1 MDYYIIV
8 PIYNI
13 TTISLK
19 DPYVKEALLKRIL
32 LTIYKKKGNK
42 TILGFLGLLLI
53 IYLAKLDKD
62 IKALPKIPSTKD
74 IYYIRIPI
82 YNFYKIDINSPYI
95 KEAFLNN
102 LLFKIRK
109 IKGKNTLIN

>member
-32 LTIYKKKGNK
+32 LTIYNKKGKK
-42 TILGFLGLLLI
+42 TILGCLDLLLI

-62 IKALPKIPSTKD
+62 IIALPKIPSTKD

-82 YNFYKIDINSPYI
+82 YNFYKIDISNPYI

-109 IKGKNTLIN
+109 VKGKKTLIN